1 MSNQSFGIA
10 LHTDVPSTI
19 LDMFAEY
26 LLTWNSIPHL
36 RSSSVDY
43 VSSFVSLS
51 ISKADKSGDEW
62 NVLIPT
68 AYVLAI
74 IDMSAG
80 KPPIG
85 YLGQSLP

>member
-1 MSNQSFGIA
+1 MANQSYGIA
-10 LHTDVPSTI
+10 LHPDVPSTI

-26 LLTWNSIPHL
+26 LQTWKSIPHL
-36 RSSSVDY
+36 RSSSVEH

-51 ISKADKSGDEW
+51 ISKVDNSGDEW

-74 IDMSAG
+74 IDMSVG
-80 KPPIG
+80 KHPIG
-85 YLGQSLP
+85 YLG